1 MSGAGVM
8 GLTAGALPD
17 RDVTSEGTVVTSL
30 RDARRRARIR
40 LTAVFASLVAV
51 GLAAFSIEILIG
63 GSAELSPDA
72 VFEAL
77 FGEGTVVSRLVVWES
92 RLPRALTAVLVGAL
106 FGMAGVVYQRLI
118 GNVLAT
124 PDIIGVSS
132 GASAGAVAVLVGLGG
147 TGIAVQGGAIVG
159 AVFAVLVIFGLSWKR
174 ESSTYRL
181 VLVGIGVGA
190 CFAAVTSYLLTFADS
205 MTSTRAMR
213 WMIGSLAGT
222 QWSDVALL
230 FAALALGVVAVAVI
244 DPSLDAIRL
253 GDPLAR
259 GLGTRVGF
267 IRVAALLLGALLAAL
282 ATSVVGPIAF
292 LALVSGPIAARLV
305 RQGGPFPAAL
315 VGAALLLLADVVA
328 QSAPFVSPVPTGVVT
343 GLIGAPVLIF
353 LLLTRKADA

>member
-1 MSGAGVM
+1 MSGTGTVASTVGMHVRRPKEAEGAVV
-8 GLTAGALPD
+8 GLL
-17 RDVTSEGTVVTSL
+17 RDV
-30 RDARRRARIR
+30 RRRTWLRVS
-40 LTAVFASLVAV
+40 AVFAALVV
-51 GLAAFSIEILIG
+51 IVFAAFSVELLVG
-63 GSAELSPDA
+63 GSAELSPGA
-72 VFEAL
+72 VLDAL
-77 FGEGTVVSRLVVWES
+77 FGEGTVVGRLVVWES

-132 GASAGAVAVLVGLGG
+132 GANAGAVAVLVGLGG
-147 TGIAVQGGAIVG
+147 TGIAVQGGAVVG
-159 AVFAVLVIFGLSWKR
+159 AVLAVLVIFGLSWKR

-190 CFAAVTSYLLTFADS
+190 CFAAVTSYLLTFADT

-230 FAALALGVVAVAVI
+230 AAALAVGIGAVALI

-259 GLGTRVGF
+259 GLGTRVGL
-267 IRVAALLLGALLAAL
+267 IRVAALLLGALLAAI

-292 LALVSGPIAARLV
+292 LALVSGPIASRLV

-315 VGAALLLLADVVA
+315 VGAALLLLSDMVA